1 MVVDS
6 FTSAAQFEKDQQQGK
21 LRRVSPEELDHA
33 LVLHIAD
40 QIRFGGDE
48 DTLQYF
54 NSAAGNV
61 LFFFAFLACFLSTA
75 YVPLCFRAIFLSVR
89 QWKTVAL
96 SISLRVE
103 LAETY
108 EAAFWKAI
116 NLRHADENA
125 QHYLCMFAV
134 LLVPLTLGVLKKR
147 LTPGVLNKRLTLGVL
162 NKRFHPFS
170 PLSNCKAVRSPR
182 SPTLLLLVVRPDLPK
197 L

>member
-1 MVVDS
+1 M
-6 FTSAAQFEKDQQQGK
+6 
-21 LRRVSPEELDHA
+21 
-33 LVLHIAD
+33 
-40 QIRFGGDE
+40 
-48 DTLQYF
+48 
-54 NSAAGNV
+54 
-61 LFFFAFLACFLSTA
+61 FFFAFLACFLSTA

-89 QWKTVAL
+89 LWKTVAL

-162 NKRFHPFS
+162 KSASIPSVLCQIAKQFDHPGHQPCCCWWCAQTS
-170 PLSNCKAVRSPR
+170 QNC
-182 SPTLLLLVVRPDLPK
+182 D
-197 L
+197 